1 MNTKRDWEHELKNA
15 IPPFPED
22 CHQALMDA
30 ARSVQEEQKPMKRN
44 ITRTV
49 ILVFALL
56 ISMMTAAYAASQLG
70 LADFFG
76 SRYVLTESARE
87 ALAQTKQQTW
97 EVGPVTFTLREAI
110 ADGHLA
116 YVAVDARMTDGEKAL
131 LVNPDAYADDPIQ
144 PDTLEIVH
152 AQKGET
158 WIDLGKRLGLPVYQL
173 RCDQNLDETLLAG
186 EQMIAGLSAE
196 DGSALC
202 ISETMTNPD
211 AVQDTLPVSLYIRV
225 RQIDENGETMEGR
238 DWRLNTDIVNIPVG
252 AIRNV
257 DGSAPQVYPYA
268 AESAS
273 DGSQP
278 VTGAELAFTSA
289 GAYLTITYQAPEGLS
304 LEEAY
309 EDNTAIRWTDL
320 CETVPCDA
328 QGNRLPNGIAM
339 FWVQNNDHWP
349 VITTMHMLGLEEAP
363 ETIVLTD
370 PYHCTRLENITLKL
384 QSK

>member
-1 MNTKRDWEHELKNA
+1 MNMKRDWENELKNA

-22 CHQALMDA
+22 CYQALMDA

-44 ITRTV
+44 ITRTM

-56 ISMMTAAYAASQLG
+56 ISTVTAAYAASQLG

-76 SRYVLTESARE
+76 SRYVLTESAKE

-97 EVGPVTFTLREAI
+97 EIGPVTFTLRETI

-116 YVAVDARMTDGEKAL
+116 YVAVDARMTSGEKAL

-173 RCDQNLDETLLAG
+173 CCDQNLEESLLGG

-202 ISETMTNPD
+202 ISEVMTNPD
-211 AVQDTLPVSLYIRV
+211 TVQDTLPVTLHMHV
-225 RQIDENGETMEGR
+225 RQIDESGETMEGR
-238 DWRLNTDIVNIPVG
+238 DWRLDTDITIPVG
-252 AIRNV
+252 TIRNV
-257 DGSAPQVYPYA
+257 DGSAPQIYTYA
-268 AESAS
+268 AEHAS

-289 GAYLTITYQAPEGLS
+289 GAYLTITYQAPEGLT

-309 EDNTAIRWTDL
+309 KGNTAIRWRDL

-339 FWVQNNDHWP
+339 FWLHNDSHWP
-349 VITTMHMLGLEEAP
+349 VITTTHMLGLEEAP

-370 PYHCTRLENITLKL
+370 PYQCTGLENITLKL